1 MDKIDETR
9 VKTKDMISRRR
20 RLEVELQNQE
30 KKLENIRNE
39 LKKMKVM

>member
-1 MDKIDETR
+1 
-9 VKTKDMISRRR
+9 MISKRR

-30 KKLENIRNE
+30 RKLDHVRGE